1 PRGAAQI
8 RLQLPGILEDAN
20 NELPDML
27 RELLAGCLADL
38 ERLDARIATLDQC
51 LERAAAASPECQ
63 RMLAVEGIGTLTATA
78 ALGPVMDRRITRAR
92 AFAASLGLTPRE
104 HSSGTQRRLG
114 HITKRGNGYLRKLL
128 IHGARSALYA
138 ARRKHDPRSRWMTAL
153 EQRLGPNKAAVALA
167 NKNARILWALV
178 QHPQDYRRPQAA

>member
-78 ALGPVMDRRITRAR
+78 ALGP
-92 AFAASLGLTPRE
+92 
-104 HSSGTQRRLG
+104 
-114 HITKRGNGYLRKLL
+114 
-128 IHGARSALYA
+128 
-138 ARRKHDPRSRWMTAL
+138 
-153 EQRLGPNKAAVALA
+153 
-167 NKNARILWALV
+167 
-178 QHPQDYRRPQAA
+178 